1 MVMIRPL
8 LPACAQERMCM
19 TEIREVG
26 RIFFVEKSKTSFTKI
41 EGAIG
46 NGEKVIMVAVYVVVE
61 NGVPYPVA
69 YASFESAVAVVKEK
83 HKETLEEQM
92 READGGSICSDV
104 DVPENKLTGHT
115 YLYVEK
121 EIHINIYLLPC
132 M

>member
-1 MVMIRPL
+1 
-8 LPACAQERMCM
+8 M

-26 RIFFVEKSKTSFTKI
+26 RVFFLAKINPSLEKLKVPS
-41 EGAIG
+41 A
-46 NGEKVIMVAVYVVVE
+46 GEKVPMAVVYVVVE

-83 HKETLEEQM
+83 HKEDLEEQI
-92 READGGSICSDV
+92 REANGGPICSDL
-104 DVPENKLTGHT
+104 DVPENTLTGHT

-121 EIHINIYLLPC
+121 EIHIRIYRLPC